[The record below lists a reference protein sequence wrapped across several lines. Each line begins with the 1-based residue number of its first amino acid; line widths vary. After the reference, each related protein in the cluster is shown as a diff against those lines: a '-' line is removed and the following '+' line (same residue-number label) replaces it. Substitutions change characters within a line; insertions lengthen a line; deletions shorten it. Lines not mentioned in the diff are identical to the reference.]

1 MSDQRYWL
9 GFSLIPYIGPRRIL
23 RLRQWFGDLAAAWS
37 ASGDS
42 LREAGLDER
51 ALKQLLSRRDDINLD
66 AQIEKVRVAGAWLLT
81 LDDERYPALLRQI
94 DDPPPVLYV
103 RGTLAEADEL
113 ALSIVGTRK
122 ATRYGQ
128 QVTHDIARKLARSG
142 VTVVSGLAQGV
153 DGAAHQGA
161 LQGGGRTI
169 AVLGSGIDVI
179 YPREH
184 AELARRIVASGALIS
199 EFPLGTQ
206 PTAANFPRRNRV
218 VSGMALGV
226 LVTEAPERSGA
237 LITAGLAAEQGREVF
252 AVPGNIYSAA
262 SGGTNRLIQD
272 GARLV
277 CDVRDILDELNVAH
291 TNTQTRTRAEQIAP
305 ASDIERAVMQHLSVD
320 PIHIDDLVRL
330 CGLTVADVS
339 GTLTLLELKGLAQ
352 MVGHMQYSLVYRQ

>member
-1 MSDQRYWL
+1 MSEQRYWL
-9 GFSLIPYIGPRRIL
+9 GFSLIPYIGPKRIL
-23 RLRQWFGDLAAAWS
+23 RLRQWFGDLASAWKAS
-37 ASGDS
+37 AGA
-42 LREAGLDER
+42 LCEAGLDER
-51 ALKQLLSRRDDINLD
+51 AMQQLLSRRDSMDLD
-66 AQIEKVRVAGAWLLT
+66 AHIEKVRQAGAWLLT
-81 LDDERYPALLRQI
+81 LDDERYPSLLRQI
-94 DDPPPVLYV
+94 DDPPPVLYI
-103 RGTLAEADEL
+103 RGTLTEADEL

-122 ATRYGQ
+122 VTRYGQ

-142 VTVVSGLAQGV
+142 VTVISGLAQGV

-169 AVLGSGIDVI
+169 AVLGSGVDVI

-184 AELARRIVASGALIS
+184 EDLARRIIASGALIT

-237 LITAGLAAEQGREVF
+237 LITAGLAGEQGREVF

-305 ASDIERAVMQHLSVD
+305 ASDSERAVMQHLSVD

-330 CGLTVADVS
+330 CGRTVADVS
-339 GTLTLLELKGLAQ
+339 STLTILELKGLVQ

>member
-226 LVTEAPERSGA
+226 LVTFG
-237 LITAGLAAEQGREVF
+237 ITLYRLRRPGRAAVFDVCLAGLAGALLVGRAGHVLLHWRYFQDHTAEITRLRAGGLDWHG
-252 AVPGNIYSAA
+252 AVLGALLA
-262 SGGTNRLIQD
+262 LLIA
-272 GARLV
+272 ARLRRV
-277 CDVRDILDELNVAH
+277 
-291 TNTQTRTRAEQIAP
+291 
-305 ASDIERAVMQHLSVD
+305 
-320 PIHIDDLVRL
+320 
-330 CGLTVADVS
+330 DVS
-339 GTLTLLELKGLAQ
+339 ALLGALARNVVAAQ
-352 MVGHMQYSLVYRQ
+352 AIGWGERMLDRAIA